1 MYDRFG
7 RQITYLRISVTDR
20 CNLSCSYCKT
30 THVQYLPQ
38 SLILSFEEIQDVV
51 RIGAQLGITKIRLTG
66 GEPLLR
72 KDITQLIR
80 MIKNVPAIEDLG
92 LTTNG
97 IFLASMA
104 QQLYDAGLRRL
115 NISLDTLDREEFR
128 RLTGSASLDDVL
140 TGIQVARKVGFHPIK
155 INAVLWSDDETKK
168 QMLRR
173 FCNENNL
180 ELRFIRMMDL
190 EKGIFSIVEGG
201 QGGNC
206 AQCNRLRLTA
216 DGYLKPCLFSDIGF
230 SIREWGIEKAFRLAI
245 QYKPEKGTFCLTHKF
260 YNIGG

>member
-51 RIGAQLGITKIRLTG
+51 RIGAQFGITKIRLTG

-80 MIKNVPAIEDLG
+80 MVKNVPAIEDLG

-97 IFLASMA
+97 IFLTSMA

>member
-80 MIKNVPAIEDLG
+80 MVKNVPAIEDLG

-97 IFLASMA
+97 IFLTSMA